1 MKWDFIY
8 QEYRSSSS
16 NVITKSIM
24 IVTFARNQLSKGI
37 DCLHSNSSSFI
48 VLKALKVYCLKVFSA
63 GSKLDLEIS
72 KVILQQIF
80 LVDCSLS
87 FSIELLANHA

>member
-1 MKWDFIY
+1 MISILMKWDFIY

-24 IVTFARNQLSKGI
+24 IVTFAKNDLLKGI

-48 VLKALKVYCLKVFSA
+48 VLKALKVYCLKVFSS
-63 GSKLDLEIS
+63 GSILDFEIS
-72 KVILQQIF
+72 KVILHQIF

-87 FSIELLANHA
+87 FSI